1 MIGLTPTPNY
11 PLAAQLGIDIAA
23 MIQHF
28 QCCVAESIDNLDG
41 CDAETEI
48 RKAVVTHGGTLIEP
62 TSQWGPLEVQLSLIG
77 VSASGATIAE
87 AGRQWV
93 KAVSRMTTAAA

>member
-1 MIGLTPTPNY
+1 MMGLTQTPNY
-11 PLAAQLGIDIAA
+11 PLAEKLGIDLVA
-23 MIQHF
+23 MTQHF
-28 QCCVAESIDNLDG
+28 QRSVAESIHALDG
-41 CDAETEI
+41 SDAEIEI

-93 KAVSRMTTAAA
+93 KAVSRMTQAAT

>member
-1 MIGLTPTPNY
+1 MAMGAKREAVAGWGRMGNVGGL
-11 PLAAQLGIDIAA
+11 ADG
-23 MIQHF
+23 
-28 QCCVAESIDNLDG
+28 IDNLDAR
-41 CDAETEI
+41 DAEIEI

-62 TSQWGPLEVQLSLIG
+62 TMQWGPLEVQLSLIG

-93 KAVSRMTTAAA
+93 KAVSRMTKAAA

>member
-1 MIGLTPTPNY
+1 MMGLTQTPNY
-11 PLAAQLGIDIAA
+11 PLAAQLGIDVAA
-23 MIQHF
+23 MTQHF
-28 QCCVAESIDNLDG
+28 QCCVAECINNLDSRH
-41 CDAETEI
+41 AEKEI

-87 AGRQWV
+87 AGRQWI
-93 KAVSRMTTAAA
+93 KAVNRMKAAA

>member
-1 MIGLTPTPNY
+1 MIGLSQTPNY
-11 PLAAQLGIDIAA
+11 PLAAKLGIDVVV
-23 MIQHF
+23 MTQHF
-28 QCCVAESIDNLDG
+28 QCCVADRINNLEAS
-41 CDAETEI
+41 DAEIEI
-48 RKAVVTHGGTLIEP
+48 RKAVITHGGTLIEP

-93 KAVSRMTTAAA
+93 KAVSRMTKATA

>member
-1 MIGLTPTPNY
+1 MIGLTQTPNY

-23 MIQHF
+23 MTQHF
-28 QCCVAESIDNLDG
+28 QCCVAESINNLAV
-41 CDAETEI
+41 DAAEVEI

-93 KAVSRMTTAAA
+93 KAVNRMTEAAA

>member
-1 MIGLTPTPNY
+1 MMGLSQTPNY

-23 MIQHF
+23 MTQHF
-28 QCCVAESIDNLDG
+28 QCCVADSINNLDVR
-41 CDAETEI
+41 DAESEI

-62 TSQWGPLEVQLSLIG
+62 ASQWGPLEVQLSLIG

-93 KAVSRMTTAAA
+93 KAVSRMTKAAA

>member
-1 MIGLTPTPNY
+1 MIGLTQTPSY

-23 MIQHF
+23 MTQHF
-28 QCCVAESIDNLDG
+28 QCCIADSISNLTG
-41 CDAETEI
+41 EATETEI

-93 KAVSRMTTAAA
+93 KAVSRMTKAAT